1 MDPRTPAPPCIAQL
15 RSPWRWTRGCVW
27 WPHGARPEDGDGE
40 LRAALDDAAG
50 RLASQGLDARTELV
64 EGDPVTALLDVA
76 AAERASL
83 VVVGPSA
90 RKLTLGSV
98 SHALATRAHCDVL
111 IVRAEQ
117 GDAP

>member
-1 MDPRTPAPPCIAQL
+1 M
-15 RSPWRWTRGCVW
+15 
-27 WPHGARPEDGDGE
+27 
-40 LRAALDDAAG
+40 
-50 RLASQGLDARTELV
+50 
-64 EGDPVTALLDVA
+64 TALLDVA